1 MKTTARRL
9 GVWIGIMVL
18 SAAMVPVC
26 AAQTTPSKSTTAKT
40 AAKRSRPVVQE
51 RSFASAALQRTVKY
65 NVVLPVGYESSQ
77 KRYPVLYLL
86 HGWNGDHTNWVRL
99 TNLVKYAEQ
108 FEMIIV
114 TPDAGNSWYVNSAT
128 VPENRVQNYVVKD
141 LIEDVDQN
149 WRTIAAPHRRAIAG
163 LSMGGYGSVLLA
175 MKYPGLFAVAGSI
188 SGAFDGPTRVEHD
201 MPQLLES
208 VMEAYGPADSTTRA
222 ENDVYQLS
230 TTAEPNRVPYLY
242 IDCGSYDPLLESNRK
257 LVRALAAQGIRYE
270 YHEYAGAHTW
280 EYWDRELPELLR
292 VVWRTVSATKAR

>member
-1 MKTTARRL
+1 MKTTARRF
-9 GVWIGIMVL
+9 GVWIGIMAL
-18 SAAMVPVC
+18 SMAMVPVC
-26 AAQTTPSKSTTAKT
+26 AAQLSGPKRATSKQALH
-40 AAKRSRPVVQE
+40 RSRVVVQE

-86 HGWNGDHTNWVRL
+86 HGWNGDYTNWVRL

-108 FEMIIV
+108 FDMIIV

-128 VPENRVQNYVVKD
+128 APRNRVQDYVAND
-141 LIEDVDQN
+141 LVDDVDRN

-175 MKYPGLFAVAGSI
+175 LKYPGTFAMAGSI

-208 VMEAYGPADSTTRA
+208 VIEAYGPADSTTRA
-222 ENDVYQLS
+222 ENDVYRLS
-230 TTAEPNRVPYLY
+230 ATAEPNRVPYFY
-242 IDCGSYDPLLESNRK
+242 IDCGSQDPLVESNRK
-257 LVRALAAQGIRYE
+257 LIRALAAQGLRYE

-280 EYWDRELPELLR
+280 EYWDRELPELLKAA
-292 VVWRTVSATKAR
+292 WKAVSATKTR